1 LDVFEKWR
9 AVGGVSDGGLVV
21 VGNCAFGDLE
31 LGAGMGKQ
39 EDMGAGASVLV
50 LEKSGF
56 SVGIDV
62 ELGKKREVSIRG
74 FSVLVAF
81 DVLDCGSEWE
91 SVEGMSDFVEDVP
104 IWSKGGGR
112 RLVGKHFC
120 GRVERGPLV
129 VEQIGGREWRLVGE
143 DFVNEGEV
151 VADNC
156 TMGVSRSVAVFK
168 KTDEEADKG

>member
-1 LDVFEKWR
+1 MGSPVDGLGGGGSPIVALLDVFEKWR
-9 AVGGVSDGGLVV
+9 TVGGVSDGGLVV

-81 DVLDCGSEWE
+81 DVLDGGSEWE
-91 SVEGMSDFVEDVP
+91 SMKGMSDFIEDIP
-104 IWSKGGGR
+104 IWGKGG
-112 RLVGKHFC
+112 
-120 GRVERGPLV
+120 
-129 VEQIGGREWRLVGE
+129 
-143 DFVNEGEV
+143 
-151 VADNC
+151 
-156 TMGVSRSVAVFK
+156 
-168 KTDEEADKG
+168 